1 MNKYLNDLK
10 NITENYQNFAQD
22 NELKSNLQ
30 KLVTVMENET
40 AACQPG
46 KIANEADKVLSS
58 FLNSSGSEKFIP
70 TGFKEIDAKKG
81 GLKKG
86 EFVVIGGRP
95 GMGKTALMLQ
105 LSLNIAKQHKAI
117 TFFSLET
124 SNELITQKFLCN
136 LADLNFSVFNDKSQ
150 LDNESETKLKE
161 ALNTL
166 NTLPVF
172 LYTDKTIYL
181 NDIIKQIKHDVSEHK
196 VEAVLIDVLQLIN
209 HSRFGINRDTEI
221 TIICNELKKLAEDL
235 NISIVVSSHVSRKA
249 ETSRKYNLRAR
260 ICDLKESSSIE
271 QLADKII
278 FLYRPQYYGLEVDE
292 WGNSTLN
299 VMELTYAKDKTG
311 EVEFFLLSAD
321 LAKPSLVDIIKP
333 VEMKFY
339 CSSNID

>member
-30 KLVTVMENET
+30 KLVSVMENET

-46 KIANEADKVLSS
+46 KISNEANKMLSE
-58 FLNSSGSEKFIP
+58 FLHSSSSEKFIP
-70 TGFKEIDAKKG
+70 TGFKEIDTKKG

-105 LSLNIAKQHKAI
+105 LTLNIAKQHKAVS
-117 TFFSLET
+117 FFSLDT
-124 SNELITQKFLCN
+124 NNELITQKFLSN
-136 LADLNFSVFNDKSQ
+136 LADLNFSVFNDKSL
-150 LDNESETKLKE
+150 LDSESETKLKE

-166 NTLPVF
+166 TTLPVF

-181 NDIIKQIKHDVSEHK
+181 NDIIKQIKHDVIEHK
-196 VEAVLIDVLQLIN
+196 VEAVLIDMLQLIN
-209 HSRFGINRDTEI
+209 HSRFGINRDTEV
-221 TIICNELKKLAEDL
+221 TFICNELKKLANDL

-249 ETSRKYNLRAR
+249 ETNRRYNYRAR
-260 ICDLKESSSIE
+260 ICDLKESSSLE

-278 FLYRPQYYGLEVDE
+278 FLYRPTYYGLEIDE
-292 WGNSTLN
+292 TGNSTLN

-311 EVEFFLLSAD
+311 EIEFFLLSVD
-321 LAKPSLVDIIKP
+321 LAKPSLADIIKP
-333 VEMKFY
+333 AEMKYY
-339 CSSNID
+339 CSSNLD